1 MLFPDWDHLSYSQ
14 VGRNGGSFT
23 LVYDAFITIVAGR
36 AIDTISGIKI
46 NGKSLTNQSISGTV
60 TFSFYVKDGDTI
72 NNDSDIYIN
81 ISYCPLIK

>member
-14 VGRNGGSFT
+14 VRPMGGSFT
-23 LVYDAFITIVAGR
+23 IAYDAFIAITAGR

-60 TFSFYVKDGDTI
+60 TFSFYVKNGDTI
-72 NNDSDIYIN
+72 RNDSESYIY

>member
-23 LVYDAFITIVAGR
+23 VAYNAFITIAAGR
-36 AIDTISGIKI
+36 AIDAISDIKI
-46 NGKSLTNQSISGTV
+46 NGKSLNNASISGTV
-60 TFSFYVKDGDTI
+60 TFSLYAKAGDIIRNDAAI
-72 NNDSDIYIN
+72 NIN